1 MTLPPQADCAA
12 AIDGARVSWYG
23 PRIGRHRDAVRSF
36 GKSPVKGAAG
46 GRGAPMAVAARFP
59 RGLCLAGACAALLAF
74 AGGAR
79 AAELL
84 NVRLGYHA
92 DKTRVVFDL
101 DTAAGYRI
109 ARQSNSEL
117 VIEFDARASEEAIPG
132 NGKPLRWVT
141 IEGEGGRS
149 RVRMILAGP
158 VKLNAQV
165 LRRPDRVVLDLL
177 PPTAAAPRRKPAP
190 KPAAAPAPEPK
201 PAPPPEPEFAT
212 AESEPAPLAPLPALD
227 DSEPLLGGK
236 RLFWLSVWTLLA
248 ALAVGTGLALR
259 RRRAALSD
267 DGWGP
272 VAAPAAPV
280 VRRGEP
286 APPVAAP
293 APPAAPAANPGLDE
307 SNERRIA
314 RLEKRMEAML
324 DSRERLEIQLAKQ
337 AEEQRV
343 LRAALA
349 SIQHKLRGRGRGDG
363 DGKD

>member
-1 MTLPPQADCAA
+1 
-12 AIDGARVSWYG
+12 
-23 PRIGRHRDAVRSF
+23 
-36 GKSPVKGAAG
+36 
-46 GRGAPMAVAARFP
+46 MAVAARFP
-59 RGLCLAGACAALLAF
+59 RGLCPVACAALLAF

-177 PPTAAAPRRKPAP
+177 PPTAPAPRRKAAP
-190 KPAAAPAPEPK
+190 KPAAAPKPEPK

-212 AESEPAPLAPLPALD
+212 AEEEPPPLAPPPVLD

-259 RRRAALSD
+259 RRRAALAD

-280 VRRGEP
+280 VRRSDPPPP
-286 APPVAAP
+286 APAA
-293 APPAAPAANPGLDE
+293 PAAPAANPGLDE

>member
-1 MTLPPQADCAA
+1 
-12 AIDGARVSWYG
+12 
-23 PRIGRHRDAVRSF
+23 
-36 GKSPVKGAAG
+36 
-46 GRGAPMAVAARFP
+46 MAVAARFA
-59 RGLCLAGACAALLAF
+59 RALCFAGACAALLAL

-101 DTAAGYRI
+101 DSAASYRI
-109 ARQSNSEL
+109 AHQSNSEL
-117 VIEFDARASEEAIPG
+117 VVEFEARASEEAIPG

-141 IEGEGGRS
+141 IEGQGGRS
-149 RVRMILAGP
+149 RVRMTLAGP
-158 VKLNAQV
+158 VRLDAQV

-177 PPTAAAPRRKPAP
+177 PPTAAAPPRRAAP
-190 KPAAAPAPEPK
+190 KPAAKPAPEPA
-201 PAPPPEPEFAT
+201 PAPPPEPAPEFAT
-212 AESEPAPLAPLPALD
+212 AEEEPAPLAPPPALD
-227 DSEPLLGGK
+227 DAPQGGG
-236 RLFWLSVWTLLA
+236 RLFWLAVWTLLA

-259 RRRAALSD
+259 RRRASQPD

-272 VAAPAAPV
+272 AAAPEAAPPQ
-280 VRRGEP
+280 RSEF
-286 APPVAAP
+286 
-293 APPAAPAANPGLDE
+293 APPAAPAAAPPAPAAPVAVVPAAAATPGLGE

-324 DSRERLEIQLAKQ
+324 DSRERLEIQLARQ

-349 SIQHKLRGRGRGDG
+349 SIQHKLRERGRGDSG

>member
-1 MTLPPQADCAA
+1 
-12 AIDGARVSWYG
+12 
-23 PRIGRHRDAVRSF
+23 
-36 GKSPVKGAAG
+36 
-46 GRGAPMAVAARFP
+46 MAVAARFP
-59 RGLCLAGACAALLAF
+59 RALCLAGALAALLA
-74 AGGAR
+74 ALASGAR

-141 IEGEGGRS
+141 IEGEGAGRS
-149 RVRMILAGP
+149 RVRMTLAGP

-190 KPAAAPAPEPK
+190 KPAPAPEPK

-212 AESEPAPLAPLPALD
+212 AEADPAPVTPPLDLD
-227 DSEPLLGGK
+227 DSEPLLGGG
-236 RLFWLSVWTLLA
+236 RLFWLAVWTLLA

-259 RRRAALSD
+259 RRRAAIPD

-272 VAAPAAPV
+272 VAAPVAPAP
-280 VRRGEP
+280 RRGEP

-293 APPAAPAANPGLDE
+293 ASAPAVPAAPAANPANPGLDE

-349 SIQHKLRGRGRGDG
+349 SIQHKLRERGRGDSG

>member
-1 MTLPPQADCAA
+1 
-12 AIDGARVSWYG
+12 
-23 PRIGRHRDAVRSF
+23 
-36 GKSPVKGAAG
+36 
-46 GRGAPMAVAARFP
+46 MAVAARFP
-59 RGLCLAGACAALLAF
+59 RALCLGACAALLAL
-74 AGGAR
+74 AGGAH

-141 IEGEGGRS
+141 IEGEGERS

-177 PPTAAAPRRKPAP
+177 PPTAPAPRRKSAAKPAP
-190 KPAAAPAPEPK
+190 KPKSAAAPE
-201 PAPPPEPEFAT
+201 PPPEPPPAPEFAT
-212 AESEPAPLAPLPALD
+212 GEEEPAPVAPLPALD
-227 DSEPLLGGK
+227 DSGPLLGGGK
-236 RLFWLSVWTLLA
+236 LFWVAVWTLLA
-248 ALAVGTGLALR
+248 ALAVGTALALR
-259 RRRAALSD
+259 RRRAALAD

-272 VAAPAAPV
+272 VAAAPAVA
-280 VRRGEP
+280 RHGEP
-286 APPVAAP
+286 APPAP
-293 APPAAPAANPGLDE
+293 ATPAAPAAPAANPGLDE

-349 SIQHKLRGRGRGDG
+349 SIQHKLRERGRGDG
-363 DGKD
+363 DGKG